1 MQNSRPQVV
10 YLIFGKNYPVDNQYI
25 ILIAVIV
32 VGVLGY
38 YFIFKGKPEEVT
50 PAAGRPVHAGSA
62 GLQLQAYER
71 MTLLVDRITLPNLIS
86 RTAHDGL
93 SARDMQL
100 VLTRSIRDEFDYN
113 ITQQIYI
120 TPETWNAVKNLKEKN
135 LLIINQVTSLM
146 PPNASGL
153 ELNKALLEF
162 IMNDPKNN
170 QHELVSEALGYEAK
184 KLL

>member
-1 MQNSRPQVV
+1 METQ
-10 YLIFGKNYPVDNQYI
+10 YLI
-25 ILIAVIV
+25 ILAV
-32 VGVLGY
+32 VLGALV
-38 YFIFKGKPEEVT
+38 YFFVIKKSPEDPKKTTEK
-50 PAAGRPVHAGSA
+50 PVHNSSV

-71 MTLLVDRITLPNLIS
+71 MALLVDRITLPNLIS
-86 RTAHDGL
+86 RTGYDGL

-100 VLTRSIRDEFDYN
+100 VLTRTIRDEFDYN

-135 LLIINQVTSLM
+135 LLIVNQVTSLM
-146 PPNASGL
+146 PPNATGL
-153 ELNKALLEF
+153 DLNKALLEF

-170 QHELVSEALGYEAK
+170 QHELISEALGYEAK

>member
-1 MQNSRPQVV
+1 MDTK
-10 YLIFGKNYPVDNQYI
+10 YLILAAV
-25 ILIAVIV
+25 VIV
-32 VGVLGY
+32 GAIA
-38 YFIFKGKPEEVT
+38 YFFFNREKPGNTES
-50 PAAGRPVHAGSA
+50 PKPSASGGSN

-71 MTLLVDRITLPNLIS
+71 MALLVDRITIPNLIN

-120 TPETWNAVKNLKEKN
+120 SPETWNAVKNLKEKN
-135 LLIINQVTSLM
+135 LLIINQVGSII
-146 PPNASGL
+146 PPNATGL
-153 ELNKALLEF
+153 DLNKAILEYL
-162 IMNDPKNN
+162 INDPKAN
-170 QHELVSEALGYEAK
+170 QHELVSEALSFEAK

>member
-1 MQNSRPQVV
+1 
-10 YLIFGKNYPVDNQYI
+10 VDNQYL
-25 ILIAVIV
+25 ILIAVII
-32 VGVLGY
+32 VGALA
-38 YFIFKGKPEEVT
+38 YFFVFKGKPEET
-50 PAAGRPVHAGSA
+50 KITHTEKPVYSGSV

-71 MTLLVDRITLPNLIS
+71 MALLVDRITLPNLIS
-86 RTAHDGL
+86 RTPHDGL

-120 TPETWNAVKNLKEKN
+120 TPEIWKAVKNLKEKH
-135 LLIINQVTSLM
+135 LLIINQVTSMM
-146 PPNASGL
+146 PPNATGL
-153 ELNKALLEF
+153 DLNKALLEF